1 MLVTDHYKSLKRA
14 KERNLNYG
22 HYFSLITKSSKRIYK
37 IKTDEQKKKCK
48 YFVVNTMYWI
58 KLHGRRYFIQI
69 T

>member
-37 IKTDEQKKKCK
+37 IKTDEQKKKN
-48 YFVVNTMYWI
+48 VSI
-58 KLHGRRYFIQI
+58 LSLIQC
-69 T
+69 TG